1 MSRVKSVEVDLREVE
16 NSVGLHETLRDA
28 LGFPGWYG
36 CNWDAFWDS
45 ITGLVEMPE
54 TLRLLG
60 WFEFQQRLPRD
71 AELMRSCLV
80 EMTNRYPQSASSVI
94 YE

>member
-1 MSRVKSVEVDLREVE
+1 MSRVKSVEIDLRGVQSSA
-16 NSVGLHETLRDA
+16 NLHEMLRDA
-28 LGFPGWYG
+28 LGFPSWYG

-60 WFEFQQRLPRD
+60 WSVLQQRLPRD
-71 AELMRSCLV
+71 TELMRSCLV
-80 EMTNRYPQSASSVI
+80 EMAQRYPEASSIVV